1 MNVKDTDGSSTDV
14 IHVTEKWEVSVNQ
27 SAKWIQELIQAGD
40 QSGIISV
47 QKITTEGT
55 NYASVTVTTEAG
67 QKRSSAFVTVNFKI
81 TDDTVVPVSDVKL
94 DQSELAFEI
103 VRTLEGDRLDPTE
116 RYSVTPSKRLYETIT
131 PEYADNK
138 NVKWSVGDVDM
149 LRIDSEGI
157 VECQR
162 ECKVDF
168 RFNQGRRREIKST
181 LTQKRKR
188 LVPVPICDGYNGRW
202 RKTVGMCSES
212 FLPYR

>member
-1 MNVKDTDGSSTDV
+1 MLR
-14 IHVTEKWEVSVNQ
+14 KWGGIGQPVGKVDSGADK
-27 SAKWIQELIQAGD
+27 SRCD

-103 VRTLEGDRLDPTE
+103 VRTLEGDRLNPTE

-138 NVKWSVGDVDM
+138 M
-149 LRIDSEGI
+149 
-157 VECQR
+157 
-162 ECKVDF
+162 
-168 RFNQGRRREIKST
+168 
-181 LTQKRKR
+181 
-188 LVPVPICDGYNGRW
+188 
-202 RKTVGMCSES
+202 
-212 FLPYR
+212 